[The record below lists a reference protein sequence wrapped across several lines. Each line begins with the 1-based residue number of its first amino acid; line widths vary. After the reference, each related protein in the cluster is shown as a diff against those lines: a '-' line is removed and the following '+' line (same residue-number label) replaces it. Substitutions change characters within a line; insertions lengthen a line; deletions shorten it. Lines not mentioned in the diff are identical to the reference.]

1 MVVGEIA
8 EPVDLLVIGAG
19 PGGYVAALRA
29 AELGRDVVVVE
40 RGGEEGGLGGA
51 CLHVGC
57 IPSKALIEVAQT
69 RRRAEE
75 MAVAGLRVDGAS
87 VDLAV
92 FQEWK
97 RSIVD
102 GLAGGVERLLAR
114 HEVRTMRGTARFA
127 SRDRVAVTMPDGSG
141 RFLEFAQAIIATGSR
156 PAALRELPFDGHRV
170 LSSTEALA
178 LDAIPASVAM
188 VGAGYIGLELGIA
201 FAKLGAQVTVIE
213 ALDRVLPSIDESLTG
228 PVVRRL
234 DELGIELRLG
244 SRVARLEEEGLI
256 IEGPDG
262 ERTVAAERV
271 IVAVGR
277 VPNTEDMGLEAAG
290 LGVDEQGLIAVDQ
303 RRLATPRI
311 AAIGDV
317 TAGPALAHK
326 ASAEAKVAAEALC
339 GRPAVF
345 EPMAIPVMAFTDPEI
360 ATAGLTEAQAREAGL
375 DLAVGSSSFAAN
387 GRAATL
393 GERHG
398 FIRAVVDRSTERI
411 VGVQAVGPH
420 ASELIAEGTLA
431 VEMVASPED
440 VLGTIHAHP
449 TLSEGLPASLAQ
461 MSSQLGVPDMVTEYA
476 PSARG

>member
-1 MVVGEIA
+1 VVVGEIA

-29 AELGRDVVVVE
+29 AELGREVVVVE
-40 RGGEEGGLGGA
+40 RGGEEGGLGGV

-57 IPSKALIEVAQT
+57 IPSKALIELAQARQRT
-69 RRRAEE
+69 ET
-75 MAVAGLRVDGAS
+75 MAVAGLRVDAAR

-92 FQEWK
+92 FQDWK

-102 GLAGGVERLLAR
+102 GLADGVARLFER
-114 HEVRTMRGTARFA
+114 HGVRTIEGTARFA
-127 SRDRVAVTMPDGSG
+127 SRDRVAVAMPDGGG
-141 RFLEFAQAIIATGSR
+141 RFLEFGQAIIATGSR
-156 PAALRELPFDGHRV
+156 PVALPELPFDGDRV
-170 LSSTEALA
+170 LSSTGALA
-178 LDAIPASVAM
+178 LDAVPASLVI

-201 FAKLGAQVTVIE
+201 FAKLGADVTVVE
-213 ALDRVLPSIDESLTG
+213 ALDRVLPSVDESLTK

-234 DELGIELRLG
+234 GELGIELRLG
-244 SRVARLEEEGLI
+244 SQVERLEDEGLVI
-256 IEGPDG
+256 GGADG
-262 ERTVAAERV
+262 ERTLPAERV

-277 VPNTEDMGLEAAG
+277 VPNTQDLGLQAAE
-290 LGVDEQGLIAVDQ
+290 LGVDDHGLIAVDE

-311 AAIGDV
+311 AAVGDL

-339 GRPAVF
+339 GQPAAF

-375 DLAVGSSSFAAN
+375 DVAVGSSSFASN

-393 GERHG
+393 GEPAG
-398 FIRAVVDRSTERI
+398 FVRIVVDRTAERI
-411 VGVQAVGPH
+411 VGIQSVGAH
-420 ASELIAEGTLA
+420 ASELIAEGALA
-431 VEMVASPED
+431 IEMVASPD
-440 VLGTIHAHP
+440 DLLGTIHAHP

-461 MSSQLGVPDMVTEYA
+461 ITARPGSPDTALEEVA
-476 PSARG
+476 DVAG